1 MSKKN
6 IYHINLNTNKKD
18 FGYLKHESTGKYYKI
33 LYRTNHGFSENSYY
47 EVCPM
52 ENGQEV
58 ETKELL
64 SVSSEAV
71 DFGFFTHLTT
81 EEFKLE
87 YL

>member
-1 MSKKN
+1 
-6 IYHINLNTNKKD
+6 
-18 FGYLKHESTGKYYKI
+18 
-33 LYRTNHGFSENSYY
+33 
-47 EVCPM
+47 M